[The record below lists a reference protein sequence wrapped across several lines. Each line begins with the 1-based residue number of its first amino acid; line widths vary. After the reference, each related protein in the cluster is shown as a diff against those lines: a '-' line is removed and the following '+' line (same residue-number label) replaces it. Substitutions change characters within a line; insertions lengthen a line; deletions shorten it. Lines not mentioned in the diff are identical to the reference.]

1 MQVLERK
8 EHGDYSIE
16 KIGYVHDGL
25 KLVSWLMKPRGT
37 GPFPLVV

>member
-8 EHGDYSIE
+8 EHGDYSVE

-25 KLVSWLMKPRGT
+25 KLVSWLAAMSAND
-37 GPFPLVV
+37 